1 MVGILSTV
9 NSLSNHLTHL
19 EEMHRALDEK
29 ITRHYDRHDSD
40 DAVKIEK
47 LEKLS
52 LKKEIEH
59 LRNKIKEMKHGDK

>member
-1 MVGILSTV
+1 
-9 NSLSNHLTHL
+9 
-19 EEMHRALDEK
+19 MHRALDEK

-59 LRNKIKEMKHGDK
+59 LRNKIKEMQHGDK

>member
-59 LRNKIKEMKHGDK
+59 LRNKIKEMQHGDK

>member
-1 MVGILSTV
+1 LSTV

-59 LRNKIKEMKHGDK
+59 LRNKIKEMQHGDK

>member
-1 MVGILSTV
+1 MSTV

-29 ITRHYDRHDSD
+29 ITRHYDRYDSD

-59 LRNKIKEMKHGDK
+59 LRNKIKEMQHGDK